1 MILCQYERS
10 TKDRAGCATFG
21 FFVECLAT
29 LVSSWCTEFWGPL
42 DCSIVDQVSGACLKY
57 SGGFTQVLYTTFV
70 ATGAEHLYLIIGL
83 GVVLVIIGTI
93 MSFFALPARRSPL
106 S

>member
-1 MILCQYERS
+1 MNVRQKIALAVLLLGFLLSASPLLLALGAQN
-10 TKDRAGCATFG
+10 FG
-21 FFVECLAT
+21 
-29 LVSSWCTEFWGPL
+29 GPL